1 MLTIDGVTYTSLR
14 GARRLIA
21 RKLAERQSDGT
32 LRMLTADH
40 RSTSDTRAEHCVGS
54 NGPRLSVIVL
64 PFRECWLNTEAAVLR
79 FPGEAA

>member
-1 MLTIDGVTYTSLR
+1 MDGDGVTYTSKR

-21 RKLAERQSDGT
+21 RGLAERQSDGT
-32 LRMLTADH
+32 IQMYESDHRFASSTVARAGIIHNGPKLTA
-40 RSTSDTRAEHCVGS
+40 
-54 NGPRLSVIVL
+54 IVL